1 MNLHLEWWDWVGL
14 AGTSFVLGAYF
25 LLQAGKLHGQRI
37 VFQLMNLLGAIGL
50 LVSLYGKFNLSVF
63 LMESAWAVVSAFGIW
78 QSAKRRQRMKAQ
90 HQHGSTG
97 N

>member
-1 MNLHLEWWDWVGL
+1 MNFHLEWWDWIGL
-14 AGTSFVLGAYF
+14 VGTSSVLGAYF
-25 LLQAGKLHGQRI
+25 LLQAGRLHGQRI

-78 QSAKRRQRMKAQ
+78 QSAKRRRVLKTQ
-90 HQHGSTG
+90 HQQGSLG
-97 N
+97 E